1 MRKMWPH
8 QVCLTTRESARSA
21 QTSVATMTSKKIFIA
36 IYLIANCTLN
46 TWAQGQNSPKPSG
59 KSTSTAPPAGCP
71 ATKDL
76 KAQQLYGLWTAR
88 FVNPTEGLP
97 ITATMLLE
105 QHAEFSDSLAGM
117 VSRNLGA
124 ASGSAKIAGHAAKAF
139 LAGDLEEGM
148 LILDESSDNLSI
160 TGTWNGEMVAGSCG
174 RIFKG
179 SWKDTSKSAP
189 PDAPD
194 VPFTLT
200 RQR

>member
-1 MRKMWPH
+1 M
-8 QVCLTTRESARSA
+8 
-21 QTSVATMTSKKIFIA
+21 
-36 IYLIANCTLN
+36 
-46 TWAQGQNSPKPSG
+46 
-59 KSTSTAPPAGCP
+59 
-71 ATKDL
+71 

-97 ITATMLLE
+97 ATATMLLE
-105 QHAEFSDSLAGM
+105 RHAEFSDSLAGI
-117 VSRNLGA
+117 VSRNLGT
-124 ASGSAKIAGHAAKAF
+124 ASGSPKIAGHAAKAF

-174 RIFKG
+174 KVFKG

-189 PDAPD
+189 VDAPD